1 MKEELNIE
9 KANAARFEMDKMT
22 FERQVNLNYLIL
34 FLPGVGSSTKVLFIL
49 KPMNIIHFWS

>member
-34 FLPGVGSSTKVLFIL
+34 LLPGVGLVQQKCFCIL
-49 KPMNIIHFWS
+49 KP

>member
-34 FLPGVGSSTKVLFIL
+34 LLPGIGSSTKVLFIL
-49 KPMNIIHFWS
+49 KP